1 MINERTKW
9 LLITQLMLLFYSMG
23 GICSKMASNEKLF
36 SIRFLIYYGILLLI
50 LFIYA
55 IGWQQILKRLPL
67 TTAFSNKAVTVVWGI
82 VWGFIFFGE
91 QVSLLKAIGA
101 VLIIVGVVLFTYADG
116 EAAGDG
122 EARDG

>member
-55 IGWQQILKRLPL
+55 IGWQQVIKHLPL
-67 TTAFSNKAVTVVWGI
+67 TTAYANKAMTVVWGI
-82 VWGFIFFGE
+82 VWGTLLFGE
-91 QVSLLKAIGA
+91 RLTVGKIAGA
-101 VLIIVGVVLFTYADG
+101 ALVITGVILFAGADH
-116 EAAGDG
+116 ES
-122 EARDG
+122 ES